1 MKSNRIRHALRIIGD
16 IFIPLLPGIISAG
29 LCGGFASLISQTV
42 PNYLDNNIWAFI
54 YQILTLIN
62 GSMMSFLTA
71 WAGYRAVERFGGTP
85 ILGGMLG
92 MITSMDGI
100 NRIASIMG
108 LYNSAVPLDSVLC
121 SGKGGVLAVIA
132 GALLIA
138 YVEKAIRSVMPD
150 SVDVVFT
157 PLLTMFLC
165 VIPYILFIMPLF
177 GYASGG
183 IVWLFSRAC
192 LSENVFI
199 RAISGYFA
207 AAFFLPLVAAGMHHG
222 LVALYSVQLHE
233 LGFVTLY
240 PALAMAG
247 AGQVGAALALWKKA
261 KSVGNDNLCSVISGA
276 LPAGLLGV
284 GEPLIYGVTLPL
296 GKPFLTAGL
305 GAGFGGAF
313 IMVTQVASTTW
324 GPSGLLG
331 AFVMTAGPGGSV
343 RSVLLYLTAL
353 IISYIGGFLI
363 TNALYRKEE
372 LNFDPALPAEQA
384 AARRS
389 ASFTRLS
396 RKRSRHIDAGEPLM
410 KAGRHELGDLPLA
423 APVGGETVPMRE
435 IPDVMF
441 SSGVI
446 GSCIGIMPEDGH
458 ILSPCDGIVA
468 EIADTRHSLTFRTAD
483 GMEILLL
490 VGIDTFTLNGD
501 GLRPLVAEGEAVS
514 KGQPVM
520 EADLERITEAGL
532 SPIVITVLSIYAVKR
547 AISGR
552 TPDMAL
558 FLFRAD
564 RLSIFSKQ

>member
-1 MKSNRIRHALRIIGD
+1 MKKYRIRGALRVVGD

-29 LCGGFASLISQTV
+29 LCGGFASLISETV
-42 PNYLDNNIWAFI
+42 PNYADNNIWAFI
-54 YQILTLIN
+54 YQILRLIN
-62 GSMMSFLTA
+62 TSMMTFLTA
-71 WAGYRAVERFGGTP
+71 WAGYRASERFGGTP

-92 MITSMDGI
+92 MITSLDGI
-100 NRIASIMG
+100 NEIASIMG
-108 LYNSAVPLDSVLC
+108 LYNSAVPLDSILC
-121 SGKGGVLAVIA
+121 SGKGGILAVIA

-138 YVEKAIRSVMPD
+138 YVEKAIRTVVPK

-157 PLLTMFLC
+157 PLLTMLLC
-165 VIPYILFIMPLF
+165 VIPYIVFIMPLF

-192 LSENVFI
+192 LSDNLFI

-222 LVALYSVQLHE
+222 LVALYSVQLAE

-247 AGQVGAALALWKKA
+247 AGQVGAAFALWKKA
-261 KSVGNDNLCSVISGA
+261 KKVGNDNLCSVISGA

-313 IMVTQVASTTW
+313 IMVAQVASTTW

-331 AFVMTAGPGGSV
+331 AFVMTAGPGGAV

-353 IISYIGGFLI
+353 VISYVAGYFI
-363 TNALYRKEE
+363 TKVLYHEEE
-372 LNFDPALPAEQA
+372 LSFETEVPDEQA
-384 AARRS
+384 AAWRS

-396 RKRSRHIDAGEPLM
+396 RRKTRRVEAGDLLMGSGKRDASE
-410 KAGRHELGDLPLA
+410 LPLA
-423 APVGGETVPMRE
+423 APVSGETVPMKE
-435 IPDVMF
+435 IPDIMF

-446 GSCIGIMPEDGH
+446 GKCIGIMPESGQ
-458 ILSPCDGIVA
+458 ILAPCDGEVV
-468 EIADTRHSLTFRTAD
+468 EIADMKHALTFKTNE

-490 VGIDTFTLNGD
+490 VGIDTFTLNGE
-501 GLRPLVAEGEAVS
+501 GLNPLVDEGTVVT

-520 EADLERITEAGL
+520 DADLDMIREANL
-532 SPIVITVLSIYAVKR
+532 SPIVITVLSN
-547 AISGR
+547 
-552 TPDMAL
+552 
-558 FLFRAD
+558 
-564 RLSIFSKQ
+564 

>member
-1 MKSNRIRHALRIIGD
+1 MKKHRIRSALRVIGD

-29 LCGGFASLISQTV
+29 LCGGFASLIAQTV
-42 PNYLDNNIWAFI
+42 PNYADNNVWAFI

-62 GSMMSFLTA
+62 TSMMTFLTA
-71 WAGYRAVERFGGTP
+71 WAGYRAAERFGGTP

-92 MITSMDGI
+92 MITSLDGI
-100 NRIASIMG
+100 NQIASIMG

-138 YVEKAIRSVMPD
+138 YVEKTIRTVMPK
-150 SVDVVFT
+150 SIDVVFT

-165 VIPYILFIMPLF
+165 VIPYIMFIMPLF

-183 IVWLFSRAC
+183 IVWLFGRAC
-192 LSENVFI
+192 LSDNVLI

-207 AAFFLPLVAAGMHHG
+207 AAAFLPLVAAGMHHG
-222 LVALYSVQLHE
+222 LVALYSVQLQE

-313 IMVTQVASTTW
+313 IMVTQVAATTW

-331 AFVMTAGPGGSV
+331 AFVMTAGPGGSG

-353 IISYIGGFLI
+353 VISYTGGYLI
-363 TNALYRKEE
+363 TNILYREEE
-372 LNFDPALPAEQA
+372 LAVETALSDEETA
-384 AARRS
+384 AWRS

-396 RKRSRHIDAGEPLM
+396 KKKSRHVKAGEPLM
-410 KAGRHELGDLPLA
+410 VSSGNSTAHLPLT
-423 APVGGETVPMRE
+423 APADGVTVPMKQ
-435 IPDVMF
+435 IPDIMF

-446 GSCIGIMPEDGH
+446 GSCIGILPENGH
-458 ILSPCDGIVA
+458 VLAPCDGEVI
-468 EIADTRHSLTFRTAD
+468 EIADTCHALTIRASD
-483 GMEILLL
+483 GMEILLH
-490 VGIDTFTLNGD
+490 VGIDTFLLGGD
-501 GLRPLVAEGEAVS
+501 GLTPLIAEGDAVS
-514 KGQPVM
+514 RGQPVM
-520 EADLERITEAGL
+520 EADLDKIRSADL
-532 SPIVITVLSIYAVKR
+532 SPIIITILCNE
-547 AISGR
+547 
-552 TPDMAL
+552 
-558 FLFRAD
+558 
-564 RLSIFSKQ
+564 

>member
-1 MKSNRIRHALRIIGD
+1 MKQNRIRGALKLIGD
-16 IFIPLLPGIISAG
+16 IFVPLLPGIISAG

-42 PNYLDNNIWAFI
+42 PNYTENNLWAFI

-62 GSMMSFLTA
+62 TAMMGFLTA
-71 WAGYRAVERFGGTP
+71 WAGYRAAERFGGTP

-92 MITSMDGI
+92 MITSLDGI
-100 NRIASIMG
+100 NQISSIMG
-108 LYNSAVPLDSVLC
+108 LYNSAVPLDSILC

-138 YVEKAIRSVMPD
+138 FVEKTIRSVMPA
-150 SVDVVFT
+150 SVNIVFT

-165 VIPYILFIMPLF
+165 VVPYIIFIMPLF

-192 LSENVFI
+192 LSENVLI
-199 RAISGYFA
+199 RAVSGYFA

-222 LVALYSVQLHE
+222 LVALYSVQLQE
-233 LGFVTLY
+233 LGYITLY

-247 AGQVGAALALWKKA
+247 AGQVGAAFALWRKA
-261 KSVGNDNLCSVISGA
+261 KKVGNNNLCSVISGA

-331 AFVMTAGPGGSV
+331 AFVMIAGPGGSV
-343 RSVLLYLTAL
+343 QSVLFYLTAL
-353 IISYIGGFLI
+353 VISYIGGYLV
-363 TNALYRKEE
+363 TNALYREEE
-372 LNFDPALPAEQA
+372 LNYEVSVSAKQA
-384 AARRS
+384 DAWRS
-389 ASFTRLS
+389 ASFSRLS
-396 RKRSRHIDAGEPLM
+396 RKDSRRVEAGESLM
-410 KAGRHELGDLPLA
+410 STGRHYAVNLDLT
-423 APVGGETVPMRE
+423 APVAGKTVPMKQ
-435 IPDVMF
+435 IPDIMF

-446 GSCIGIMPEDGH
+446 GKCVGIMPENGH
-458 ILSPCDGIVA
+458 ILSPCNGTVV
-468 EIADTRHSLTFRTAD
+468 EIADTGNSLTFKTAD
-483 GMEILLL
+483 GMEILVL
-490 VGIDTFTLNGD
+490 VGIDTFLLNGD
-501 GLRPLVAEGEAVS
+501 GLSLQVKEGESVK

-520 EADLERITEAGL
+520 EADLGRITEAGL
-532 SPIVITVLSIYAVKR
+532 SPMVITVLTK
-547 AISGR
+547 
-552 TPDMAL
+552 
-558 FLFRAD
+558 
-564 RLSIFSKQ
+564 

>member
-1 MKSNRIRHALRIIGD
+1 MKKYRIRGALRTIGD

-29 LCGGFASLISQTV
+29 LCGGFATLISQTV
-42 PNYLDNNIWAFI
+42 PNYTDNNIWAFI
-54 YQILTLIN
+54 YQILRLIN
-62 GSMMSFLTA
+62 TSMMTFLTA
-71 WAGYRAVERFGGTP
+71 WAGYRASERFGGTP

-92 MITSMDGI
+92 MITSLDGI
-100 NRIASIMG
+100 NEIASIMG
-108 LYNSAVPLDSVLC
+108 LYNSAIPLDSILC
-121 SGKGGVLAVIA
+121 SGKGGILAVIA
-132 GALLIA
+132 GALLIS
-138 YVEKAIRSVMPD
+138 YVEKAIRTVMPKSID
-150 SVDVVFT
+150 IVFT

-165 VIPYILFIMPLF
+165 VIPYIVFIMPLF

-183 IVWLFSRAC
+183 VVWLFSRAC
-192 LSENVFI
+192 LSDNILI

-222 LVALYSVQLHE
+222 LVALYSVQLSE

-247 AGQVGAALALWKKA
+247 AGQVGAAFALWKKA
-261 KSVGNDNLCSVISGA
+261 KKVGNDNLCSVISGA

-331 AFVMTAGPGGSV
+331 AFVMTAGPGGAV

-353 IISYIGGFLI
+353 VISYIAGYFI
-363 TNALYRKEE
+363 TKVLYREEE
-372 LNFDPALPAEQA
+372 LCFETEIPDAQA
-384 AARRS
+384 AAWRS

-396 RKRSRHIDAGEPLM
+396 RKKTRRVEAGEPLM
-410 KAGRHELGDLPLA
+410 GSGRRDTSELPLA
-423 APVGGETVPMRE
+423 APASGETIPMKQ

-446 GSCIGIMPEDGH
+446 GKCIGIMPENGH
-458 ILSPCDGIVA
+458 ILAPCDGEVV
-468 EIADTRHSLTFRTAD
+468 EIADTNHALTFKTDD

-490 VGIDTFTLNGD
+490 VGIDTFTLNGE
-501 GLRPLVAEGEAVS
+501 GLNPLVTEGMTVT

-520 EADLERITEAGL
+520 DADLDKIREADL
-532 SPIVITVLSIYAVKR
+532 SPIVITVLSN
-547 AISGR
+547 
-552 TPDMAL
+552 
-558 FLFRAD
+558 
-564 RLSIFSKQ
+564 

>member
-1 MKSNRIRHALRIIGD
+1 MKRYRIRNILRIIGD
-16 IFIPLLPGIISAG
+16 IFHPLLPGIISAG
-29 LCGGFASLISQTV
+29 LCGGFASLLSQTV
-42 PNYLDNNIWAFI
+42 PNYADNNIWAFV
-54 YQILTLIN
+54 YQILTLVN
-62 GSMMSFLTA
+62 TSMMTFLTA
-71 WAGYRAVERFGGTP
+71 WAGYRAAERFGGTP

-92 MITSMDGI
+92 MITSLDGI
-100 NRIASIMG
+100 NQIAALMG

-138 YVEKAIRSVMPD
+138 FVEKNIRSVMPK
-150 SVDVVFT
+150 SIDVVFT

-165 VIPYILFIMPLF
+165 VIPYIVFIMPLF

-192 LSENVFI
+192 LSENLMI
-199 RAISGYFA
+199 RAVSGYFA

-222 LVALYSVQLHE
+222 LVALYSVQLQE
-233 LGFVTLY
+233 LGYITLY

-261 KSVGNDNLCSVISGA
+261 EKVGNDNLCSVISGA

-324 GPSGLLG
+324 GPSGILG

-353 IISYIGGFLI
+353 VISYIGGYLI
-363 TNALYRKEE
+363 TKSLYRQEE
-372 LNFDPALPAEQA
+372 LCFEPALPSGQA
-384 AARRS
+384 AAWRS
-389 ASFTRLS
+389 AAFTRLS
-396 RKRSRHIDAGEPLM
+396 RKKPRRIQAGEPLM
-410 KAGRHELGDLPLA
+410 VTGQHSAADLPLT
-423 APVGGETVPMRE
+423 APVGGETVPMKQ

-446 GSCIGIMPEDGH
+446 GRCIGIMPENGH
-458 ILSPCDGIVA
+458 ILSPCDGTVV
-468 EIADTRHSLTFRTAD
+468 EIADTSHALTFRTDD

-490 VGIDTFTLNGD
+490 VGIDTFTLNGH
-501 GLRPLVAEGEAVS
+501 GLRPLVTEGETVTR
-514 KGQPVM
+514 GQAVM
-520 EADLERITEAGL
+520 EADLDRIREAGL
-532 SPIVITVLSIYAVKR
+532 SPIIITVLCN
-547 AISGR
+547 
-552 TPDMAL
+552 
-558 FLFRAD
+558 
-564 RLSIFSKQ
+564 

>member
-1 MKSNRIRHALRIIGD
+1 MKRYRIRNALRVIGD

-29 LCGGFASLISQTV
+29 LCGAAAALISQTV
-42 PNYLDNNIWAFI
+42 PNYTENNVWAFV

-62 GSMMSFLTA
+62 TSMMTFLTA
-71 WAGYRAVERFGGTP
+71 WAGYRAAERFGGTP

-92 MITSMDGI
+92 MITSLDGI
-100 NRIASIMG
+100 NQIADIMG

-138 YVEKAIRSVMPD
+138 YVEKAIRTVMPK
-150 SVDVVFT
+150 SIDVVFT

-165 VIPYILFIMPLF
+165 VIPYIVFIMPLF

-183 IVWLFSRAC
+183 IVWLFGRAC
-192 LSENVFI
+192 LSDNTVI

-207 AAFFLPLVAAGMHHG
+207 AAAFLPLVAAGMHHG
-222 LVALYSVQLHE
+222 LVALYSVQLQE

-261 KSVGNDNLCSVISGA
+261 RAVGNDNLCSVISGA

-331 AFVMTAGPGGSV
+331 AFVMTAGPGGSA

-353 IISYIGGFLI
+353 VISYLGGYLM
-363 TNALYRKEE
+363 TNILYREDELRVETVLSGEE
-372 LNFDPALPAEQA
+372 TA
-384 AARRS
+384 AWRS

-396 RKRSRHIDAGEPLM
+396 RKKSRRVEAGAPLLDS
-410 KAGRHELGDLPLA
+410 AGHNALKLPLT
-423 APVGGETVPMRE
+423 APVSGETVPMKQ
-435 IPDVMF
+435 IPDIMF

-446 GSCIGIMPEDGH
+446 GSCIGILPENGK
-458 ILSPCDGIVA
+458 ILSPCDGVVI
-468 EIADTRHSLTFRTAD
+468 EIADTCHALTFRTED
-483 GMEILLL
+483 GMEILLHI
-490 VGIDTFTLNGD
+490 GIDTFLLGGD
-501 GLRPLVAEGEAVS
+501 GLSPLIAEGDTVS
-514 KGQPVM
+514 RGQAVM
-520 EADLERITEAGL
+520 EADLDKIRDADL
-532 SPIVITVLSIYAVKR
+532 SPIIITVLCN
-547 AISGR
+547 
-552 TPDMAL
+552 
-558 FLFRAD
+558 
-564 RLSIFSKQ
+564 

>member
-1 MKSNRIRHALRIIGD
+1 MKRNGIGRALRIIGD
-16 IFIPLLPGIISAG
+16 IFIPLLPGIITAG
-29 LCGGFASLISQTV
+29 LCGGAASLLSQTV
-42 PNYLDNNIWAFI
+42 PNYADNIVWAFI

-62 GSMMSFLTA
+62 ASMMSFLSA
-71 WAGYRAVERFGGTP
+71 WAGYRAAERFGGTP

-92 MITSMDGI
+92 MLSSLDGI
-100 NRIASIMG
+100 NRIASLMG
-108 LYNSAVPLDSVLC
+108 LYNSAVPLDSILC

-138 YVEKAIRSVMPD
+138 WVEKAIRSVMPE
-150 SVDVVFT
+150 SIDVVFT
-157 PLLTMFLC
+157 PLLTMILC
-165 VIPYILFIMPLF
+165 VVPYIVFLMPLF
-177 GYASGG
+177 GYASEG

-222 LVALYSVQLHE
+222 LVALYSVQLQE
-233 LGFVTLY
+233 LGYVTLY

-247 AGQVGAALALWKKA
+247 AGQVGAAFALWKKA
-261 KSVGNDNLCSVISGA
+261 KKVGNDNLCSVISGA

-313 IMVTQVASTTW
+313 IMVTEVASTTW

-331 AFVMTAGPGGSV
+331 AFVMTGGPRGSV
-343 RSVLLYLTAL
+343 QSVLLYLTAL
-353 IISYIGGFLI
+353 VISYIGGYLI
-363 TNALYRKEE
+363 TEALYREE
-372 LNFDPALPAEQA
+372 SLRFETELPAGRVA
-384 AARRS
+384 ALRAD
-389 ASFTRLS
+389 SFTRLS
-396 RKRSRHIDAGEPLM
+396 KKKSRHIEAGEPLQT
-410 KAGRHELGDLPLA
+410 GRRDPLSALPLT
-423 APVGGETVPMRE
+423 APVGGETVPMKE

-446 GSCIGIMPEDGH
+446 GSCIGILPENGH
-458 ILSPCDGIVA
+458 ILAPCDGAVV
-468 EIADTRHSLTFRTAD
+468 EIADTSHALTFRTDD

-490 VGIDTFTLNGD
+490 VGIDTFTLSGD
-501 GLRPLVAEGEAVS
+501 GLRSLVGEGERVT

-520 EADLERITEAGL
+520 EADLEKIRAAGL
-532 SPIVITVLSIYAVKR
+532 SPIVITVLIN
-547 AISGR
+547 
-552 TPDMAL
+552 
-558 FLFRAD
+558 
-564 RLSIFSKQ
+564 